1 MNYIKSILITFILT
15 LNLFSCTSSIM
26 YSSVSIVEFKNIY
39 SHNKKI
45 HVIDVRTLIEFYGP
59 LGHIKNATHRP
70 LSKINEAI
78 TELKN
83 ASNTP
88 IYVICRSG
96 SRSRHATEIL
106 IENGIYAINVEGGM
120 KAWNY

>member
-1 MNYIKSILITFILT
+1 MHSIKSILITFILT

-59 LGHIKNATHRP
+59 LKNNKNATHRP

-78 TELKN
+78 TDLKN

-120 KAWNY
+120 KAWNH

>member
-1 MNYIKSILITFILT
+1 MKLILITFILT

-26 YSSVSIVEFKNIY
+26 YSSISIIEFKKIN

-70 LSKINEAI
+70 LSKINETI
-78 TELKN
+78 SDLKN
-83 ASNTP
+83 ALNTP

-96 SRSRHATEIL
+96 IRSKHATEIL
-106 IENGIYAINVEGGM
+106 IKNGIYAINVEGGM
-120 KAWNY
+120 KAWNQ

>member
-26 YSSVSIVEFKNIY
+26 YSSVSIVEFKKIY
-39 SHNKKI
+39 SSNNKI

-70 LSKINEAI
+70 LSKMNEAI
-78 TELKN
+78 TDLKN
-83 ASNTP
+83 ALNTP

-96 SRSRHATEIL
+96 IRSKHATEIL

-120 KAWNY
+120 KAWNQ

>member
-15 LNLFSCTSSIM
+15 LNLFSCTTSIM
-26 YSSVSIVEFKNIY
+26 YSSVSIVEFKKIY
-39 SHNKKI
+39 SSNNKI

-70 LSKINEAI
+70 LSKMNEAI
-78 TELKN
+78 TDLKN
-83 ASNTP
+83 ALNTP

-96 SRSRHATEIL
+96 IRSKHATEIL

-120 KAWNY
+120 KAWNQ

>member
-26 YSSVSIVEFKNIY
+26 YSSISIMEFKNIY
-39 SHNKKI
+39 LHNKKI

-70 LSKINEAI
+70 LSKINETI
-78 TELKN
+78 SDLKN
-83 ASNTP
+83 AMNTP

-96 SRSRHATEIL
+96 IRSKQATEIL
-106 IENGIYAINVEGGM
+106 IENGIHAINVEGGM
-120 KAWNY
+120 KAWSQ

>member
-39 SHNKKI
+39 SNNNKI

-78 TELKN
+78 TDLKN
-83 ASNTP
+83 ALNTP

-96 SRSRHATEIL
+96 IRSKHATEIL

-120 KAWNY
+120 KAWNQ

>member
-1 MNYIKSILITFILT
+1 MNYKKWMLITFTLS

-26 YSSVSIVEFKNIY
+26 YSSVSIMQFKNIY

-59 LGHIKNATHRP
+59 LGHVKNAIHRP
-70 LSKINEAI
+70 LSEINKTI
-78 TELKN
+78 FDLKN
-83 ASNTP
+83 AINIP

-96 SRSRHATEIL
+96 GRSKHATEIL
-106 IENGIYAINVEGGM
+106 VENGIYAINVEGGM
-120 KAWNY
+120 KAWNQ

>member
-1 MNYIKSILITFILT
+1 MNYKKSMLITFTLS

-39 SHNKKI
+39 SNNNKI

-78 TELKN
+78 TDLKN
-83 ASNTP
+83 ALNTP

-96 SRSRHATEIL
+96 IRSKHATEIL

-120 KAWNY
+120 KAWNQ

>member
-1 MNYIKSILITFILT
+1 MKPIKLILITFILT
-15 LNLFSCTSSIM
+15 LNLFSCTSSGV
-26 YSSVSIVEFKNIY
+26 YSSISIMEFKKLY
-39 SHNKKI
+39 SQNKKI

-70 LSKINEAI
+70 LSKMNEAI
-78 TELKN
+78 TDLKN
-83 ASNTP
+83 ALNTP

-96 SRSRHATEIL
+96 IRSKHATEIL

-120 KAWNY
+120 KAWNQ

>member
-15 LNLFSCTSSIM
+15 LNLFSCTSSII
-26 YSSVSIVEFKNIY
+26 YSSISIMEFKNIY
-39 SHNKKI
+39 SQNKKI

-70 LSKINEAI
+70 LSKLNEAI
-78 TELKN
+78 TDLKN
-83 ASNTP
+83 ALNTP

-96 SRSRHATEIL
+96 IRSKHATEIL

-120 KAWNY
+120 KAWNQ

>member
-26 YSSVSIVEFKNIY
+26 YSSISIIEFKYIY
-39 SHNKKI
+39 SQNKKI
-45 HVIDVRTLIEFYGP
+45 HIIDVRTLIEFYGP

-70 LSKINEAI
+70 LSKINKTI
-78 TELKN
+78 SDLKN
-83 ASNTP
+83 ALNTP

-96 SRSRHATEIL
+96 IRSKEATEIL
-106 IENGIYAINVEGGM
+106 IENGIHAINVEGGM
-120 KAWNY
+120 KAWNQ

>member
-26 YSSVSIVEFKNIY
+26 YSSISIMEFKNIY
-39 SHNKKI
+39 WDNKKI

-70 LSKINEAI
+70 LSKINETI
-78 TELKN
+78 SDLKN
-83 ASNTP
+83 AMNTP

-96 SRSRHATEIL
+96 IRSKEATEIL
-106 IENGIYAINVEGGM
+106 IENGIHAINVEGGM
-120 KAWNY
+120 KAWNQ

>member
-39 SHNKKI
+39 SNNNKI

-70 LSKINEAI
+70 LSKMNEAI
-78 TELKN
+78 TDLKN
-83 ASNTP
+83 ALNTP

-96 SRSRHATEIL
+96 IRSKHATEIL

-120 KAWNY
+120 KAWNQ